1 MQISNGGGASPN
13 WSRTAAELLYLAR
26 TQIMAVPC
34 AVNGNAFT
42 ADSAPPSGTA
52 KSVVLQNF
60 FDETILTIVGYA

>member
-26 TQIMAVPC
+26 TQIMAVPY
-34 AVNGNAFT
+34 AVNGNAVT
-42 ADSAPPSGTA
+42 ADSARPRATA
-52 KSVVLQNF
+52 QSVVLQDL